1 MITSSFERI
10 YDKLLEKYK
19 NVFICELGEE
29 VYIYKLLT
37 KLEYDILTS
46 QIEDE
51 LDLQDAVVENC
62 VLYPE
67 DLIAEDML
75 PGEVYQLSSE
85 IVNQS
90 CVLPEDRLLM
100 LEIFSAETAQLDN
113 VMCSLILRAF
123 PAYKWEELENMTY
136 PELYKMYC
144 RAEWHIINVLQE
156 PLQFSAIDTIKQ
168 SLYGT
173 SGGSSNSDYY
183 SNGHDEENN
192 NEEVQPQQPQ
202 QEEVGKYMGRKLSDV
217 MSEINNSGS
226 KRKPMTDEQRMELER
241 FKQQFP
247 DIRMDQDAMYTGIL
261 SEKAGVARNT
271 PRQKY

>member
-1 MITSSFERI
+1 MKTSSLERI
-10 YDKLLEKYK
+10 YDKLAEKYK
-19 NVFICELGEE
+19 NIFVYEIGED
-29 VYIYKLLT
+29 VYLYKLLT
-37 KLEYDILTS
+37 KAEYDLLTS
-46 QIEDE
+46 QIDDE
-51 LDLQDAVVENC
+51 LDLQDAIVETC

-67 DLIAEDML
+67 DLIADEML
-75 PGEVYQLSSE
+75 PGEVYQLSAE
-85 IVNQS
+85 IASQS

-100 LEIFSAETAQLDN
+100 LEIFSAETSQLDN

-123 PAYKWEELENMTY
+123 PAYKWEDLENMTY
-136 PELYKMYC
+136 PELYKIYC

-156 PLQFSAIDTIKQ
+156 PLQFSALDTIKQ
-168 SLYGT
+168 SLYGST
-173 SGGSSNSDYY
+173 SNSNSDYY

-192 NEEVQPQQPQ
+192 EEEITQQ
-202 QEEVGKYMGRKLSDV
+202 QEEQEVGKYMGRKLSDV

-226 KRKPMTDEQRMELER
+226 KRKPMTEEQRIELER

-271 PRQKY
+271 PHQKY

>member
-1 MITSSFERI
+1 MYTSNIERV
-10 YDKLLEKYK
+10 YEKLVEKYK
-19 NVFICELGEE
+19 NVFTCEIGDDL
-29 VYIYKLLT
+29 YMYKLLT
-37 KLEYDILTS
+37 KMEYEILTS

-51 LDLQDAVVENC
+51 LDLQDAIVETC

-75 PGEVYQLSSE
+75 PGEVYQLSAE
-85 IVNQS
+85 IASQS

-100 LEIFSAETAQLDN
+100 LELFSSEMSQLDN
-113 VMCSLILRAF
+113 VICCLIMRAF
-123 PAYKWEELENMTY
+123 PSYKWEELENMTY
-136 PELYKMYC
+136 PELYKIYC
-144 RAEWHIINVLQE
+144 RAEWYLLNILQE

-168 SLYGT
+168 SLYGVQED
-173 SGGSSNSDYY
+173 SSSDYY

-192 NEEVQPQQPQ
+192 PEVEIQQEPQ

-261 SEKAGVARNT
+261 SEKSGVVRDT
-271 PRQKY
+271 PKQKY

>member
-1 MITSSFERI
+1 MYTSNIERI
-10 YDKLLEKYK
+10 YEKLVEKYK
-19 NVFICELGEE
+19 NVYTCEIGDEF
-29 VYIYKLLT
+29 YIYKLLT
-37 KLEYDILTS
+37 KLEYEALTS

-51 LDLQDAVVENC
+51 LDLQDAVVETC

-67 DLIAEDML
+67 DLIADDML
-75 PGEVYQLSSE
+75 PGDVYQLSSI
-85 IVNQS
+85 IVANS
-90 CVLPEDRLLM
+90 YVLPEDRLLM
-100 LEIFSAETAQLDN
+100 LEAFSAEMSQLDN
-113 VMCSLILRAF
+113 VICSLILRAF
-123 PAYKWEELENMTY
+123 PSYRWDELENMTY

-144 RAEWHIINVLQE
+144 RAEWYLLNVAQE
-156 PLQFSAIDTIKQ
+156 PLEFSAIDTIKQ

-173 SGGSSNSDYY
+173 AETKTSDYY

-192 NEEVQPQQPQ
+192 EEVQYEAPQ

-226 KRKPMTDEQRMELER
+226 KRKPMTEEQRIELEK

>member
-217 MSEINNSGS
+217 MSEINNSNS

-271 PRQKY
+271 PHQKY

>member
-10 YDKLLEKYK
+10 LEKLQEK
-19 NVFICELGEE
+19 HRNIFVCEIGDE
-29 VYIYKLLT
+29 VYVYKLLT
-37 KLEYDILTS
+37 KLEYDTLTS
-46 QIEDE
+46 QVDDE
-51 LDLQDAVVENC
+51 LDLQDAIVETC

-67 DLIAEDML
+67 DLIADDML
-75 PGEVYQLSSE
+75 PGDVYNLSAE
-85 IVNQS
+85 ITSQS

-100 LEIFSAETAQLDN
+100 LEIFSAESAQLDN
-113 VMCSLILRAF
+113 VMCSLIIRAF
-123 PAYKWEELENMTY
+123 PAYKWEELENMSY

-156 PLQFSAIDTIKQ
+156 PLQFSAMETIRQ

-173 SGGSSNSDYY
+173 SGGGSLDYY
-183 SNGHDEENN
+183 SNGHDEENGN
-192 NEEVQPQQPQ
+192 DEMDIEPQQQ